1 MDLREVLFFST
12 GVDADTDP
20 AVMVPPVVGNGGK
33 VLGTLFLA
41 KVILCGDGD
50 RRTGYLES

>member
-41 KVILCGDGD
+41 KVMLCGDGD